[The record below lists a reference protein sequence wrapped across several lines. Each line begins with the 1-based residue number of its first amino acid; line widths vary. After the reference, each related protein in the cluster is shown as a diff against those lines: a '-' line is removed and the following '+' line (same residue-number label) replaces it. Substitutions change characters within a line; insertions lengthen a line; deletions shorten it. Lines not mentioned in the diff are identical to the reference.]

1 MSLRRVEGF
10 EMADILEN
18 DAELRRLLGETRT
31 IAVVGAS
38 PKPNRASHG
47 VMAFLQQAGYRAIPV
62 NPAAAGQ
69 TILGETVYAALADIP
84 VPVDMVDVF
93 RRAEDTPPV
102 AREAVAIGAKSLWLQ
117 LGIANPESAEI
128 ATAGGLDVVM
138 DRCTA
143 IEIRRLSD

>member
-1 MSLRRVEGF
+1 
-10 EMADILEN
+10 MADLLHS
-18 DAELRRLLGETRT
+18 DAELRRLLSETHT

-69 TILGETVYAALADIP
+69 TILGETVYATLAEVP

-93 RRAEDTPPV
+93 RRAEDTPSI
-102 AREAVAIGAKSLWLQ
+102 ARDAVAIGAKSLWLQ
-117 LGIANPESAEI
+117 LGIGNPESAAI
-128 ATAGGLDVVM
+128 ANAGGLDVVM

-143 IEIRRLSD
+143 IEIRRLKD